1 VRKVWNGNGDYYF
14 AGVTASTGVGLTP
27 TAAWNTLSSL
37 NSGLVDSEIACFGC

>member
-1 VRKVWNGNGDYYF
+1 VRKLWNGDGHYYF

-27 TAAWNTLSSL
+27 TAAWNTLNSL